1 MNTEISAEMRELK
14 RELTSDELEVVCG
27 GFGMA
32 FAFVADPTTE
42 VIGGRNKTT
51 DAHANMHAQ

>member
-1 MNTEISAEMRELK
+1 MRELK

-51 DAHANMHAQ
+51 DAHANMKAISW